1 MSRAAGPRTWNRW
14 RTKSSPTM
22 EIDDVRRQ
30 RGSGA
35 AAQLLELR
43 QHQPT
48 DLGDH
53 PGADGEVSASQAE
66 DDQRGRDGNN
76 PRDDPRQHDRQHG
89 LKARH
94 QGEGEQRIG
103 SDADEGLLPDGNQAS
118 AAGEQIP

>member
-1 MSRAAGPRTWNRW
+1 MADKVQPDNG
-14 RTKSSPTM
+14 
-22 EIDDVRRQ
+22 IDDVRRQ

-43 QHQPT
+43 KHQPT
-48 DLGDH
+48 DLGHH
-53 PGADGEVSASQAE
+53 PGADGEVSAPQAE

-76 PRDDPRQHDRQHG
+76 PRDDPRQHDRQHR

-94 QGEGEQRIG
+94 QGAGEQRVG
-103 SDADEGLLPDGNQAS
+103 SDADKGLLPDGNQAS